1 MPGSKCKMLSELN
14 GLHIQHE
21 FRGKGK
27 ITSSCGGQDRPPWG
41 RCACEPVLGPGGRA
55 VMTADLG
62 ATPPEGWMKKCVLS
76 KDILLKGSVCV
87 LCLSYPAEVRA
98 PCVQCLGGGYRV

>member
-1 MPGSKCKMLSELN
+1 MGYISDMSSEARARSLPAVVVRT
-14 GLHIQHE
+14 G
-21 FRGKGK
+21 
-27 ITSSCGGQDRPPWG
+27 PPWG
-41 RCACEPVLGPGGRA
+41 RCACEPVPGPGGRA

-76 KDILLKGSVCV
+76 KGILLKGSMCV

-98 PCVQCLGGGYRV
+98 PCVQCLGRGYRV